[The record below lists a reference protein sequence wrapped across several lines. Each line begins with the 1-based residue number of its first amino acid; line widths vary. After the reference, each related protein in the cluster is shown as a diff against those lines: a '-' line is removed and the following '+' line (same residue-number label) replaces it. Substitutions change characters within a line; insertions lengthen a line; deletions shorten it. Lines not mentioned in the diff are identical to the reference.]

1 MDLYH
6 HLIAGLAEVFKWHD
20 LLALFV
26 GLIIGMAVS
35 IMPGLGLVM
44 GVVLAL
50 PFTYSMGLE
59 ESIILLTAIYMS
71 GTYAGCFTTILYR
84 IPGEP
89 MDVPLLW
96 DGWGMTM
103 RGEAAK
109 ALGWALVA
117 ALTGGLVSSAVMVGM
132 AVPLS
137 KLALSFGAPEYFAA
151 VFFGLTTVVALAGN
165 SLPNALISLC
175 LGLLVSTVGVDGTYG
190 SDRFTFG
197 SPILLNGVPYVMVL
211 VGMYGFGEIL
221 AKIGQDVTIENRP
234 EAKSVKT
241 EFPTWREMWAIRAT
255 FVRSAALGTFLG
267 VIPGAGATISSFVS
281 YAIEKQYGKRGDQ
294 IGTGIPEGI
303 VAPQIAS
310 TASVAGHIV
319 PLLTLGL
326 PGSGA
331 TAVILAAFLL
341 HGVQPG
347 PFLFQNPAS
356 TLVVYTILA
365 SMFVCVI
372 GMCLLGFLWIRVV
385 IKVLKIQQGI
395 LAAIIVLFA
404 LVGAF
409 ADRNSL
415 SDVWIVAVFGAI
427 AWLLNRFDLPVSPM
441 VLGSILG
448 PIAEDSFTRSMITF
462 HDDWTIFFQ
471 KPISAG
477 LMILSLLS
485 LIFPM
490 IRKAAVRITKKDPT
504 QTPAPASTYSGTDPE
519 QRTGPS

>member
-1 MDLYH
+1 MDSFHL
-6 HLIAGLAEVFKWHD
+6 LIAGFTEVFKWQD
-20 LLALFV
+20 LIALV
-26 GLIIGMAVS
+26 IGLVIGMAVS

-50 PFTYSMGLE
+50 PFTYSMNLE
-59 ESIILLTAIYMS
+59 TSIILLTAIYMS

-96 DGWGMTM
+96 DGWGMTK

-117 ALTGGLVSSAVMVGM
+117 ALTGGLVSSAVMVSM
-132 AVPLS
+132 AGPLS
-137 KLALSFGAPEYFAA
+137 QLALSFGAPEYFAA
-151 VFFGLTTVVALAGN
+151 VFFGLTTVVALAGK
-165 SLPNALISLC
+165 SLPNALISMC
-175 LGLLVSTVGVDGTYG
+175 FGLLVSVVGIDSTYG
-190 SDRFTFG
+190 SERFTFG
-197 SPILLNGVPYVMVL
+197 SNILVNGIPFVMVL

-221 AKIGQDVTIENRP
+221 AKIGHGTEITTKPAPGSTKTSFPSWKQIWDLRP
-234 EAKSVKT
+234 
-241 EFPTWREMWAIRAT
+241 T
-255 FVRSAALGTFLG
+255 FLRSTLIGTFLG
-267 VIPGAGATISSFVS
+267 LVPGAGATISSFVS
-281 YAIEKQYGKRGDQ
+281 YGIEKQYGRRGKD

-347 PFLFQNPAS
+347 PFMLKNPESAL
-356 TLVVYTILA
+356 TVYTILA
-365 SMFVCVI
+365 SMFVSVI

-385 IKVLKIQQGI
+385 IRVLSVPQGI
-395 LAAIIVLFA
+395 LVAIIVMFA

-409 ADRNSL
+409 ADRNSI
-415 SDVWIVAVFGAI
+415 SDVWTVVVFGVI
-427 AWLLNRFDLPVSPM
+427 AWSMERLKLPIAPM
-441 VLGSILG
+441 VLGAILG

-462 HDDWTIFFQ
+462 HNDWTVFVQ
-471 KPISAG
+471 SPISAT
-477 LMILSLLS
+477 LIVLSLVS
-485 LIFPM
+485 LVFPT
-490 IRKAAVRITKKDPT
+490 IRSVFFKGKPLTEISSNLAQVPG
-504 QTPAPASTYSGTDPE
+504 Q
-519 QRTGPS
+519 

>member
-1 MDLYH
+1 MDSF
-6 HLIAGLAEVFKWHD
+6 HLLWAGFAEVLKWQD
-20 LLALFV
+20 LAALFT
-26 GLIIGMAVS
+26 GLLIGMAVS

-50 PFTYSMGLE
+50 PFTFSMNLE
-59 ESIILLTAIYMS
+59 TSIILLTAIYMA

-96 DGWGMTM
+96 DGWGMTK

-117 ALTGGLVSSAVMVGM
+117 ALTGGLVSSTVMVSM
-132 AVPLS
+132 AGPLS

-151 VFFGLTTVVALAGN
+151 VFFGLTTVVALAGK

-175 LGLLVSTVGVDGTYG
+175 IGLWVSTIGIDSTYG
-190 SDRFTFG
+190 SERFTFG
-197 SPILLNGVPYVMVL
+197 SDILINGVPFVMVL

-221 AKIGQDVTIENRP
+221 AKIGQGPNLTVQSS
-234 EAKSVKT
+234 SVSTKT
-241 EFPTWREMWAIRAT
+241 SFPTWSELWQLRST
-255 FVRSAALGTFLG
+255 FARSSIIGTFLG
-267 VIPGAGATISSFVS
+267 LIPGAGATISSFVS
-281 YAIEKQYGKRGDQ
+281 YGIEKQYGRRGKE

-347 PFLFQNPAS
+347 PFMLKNPESAL
-356 TLVVYTILA
+356 TVYTILA
-365 SMFVCVI
+365 SMFVSVL
-372 GMCLLGFLWIRVV
+372 GMCALGFVWIRVV
-385 IKVLKIQQGI
+385 VRVLTIPQGI
-395 LAAIIVLFA
+395 LVSIIVMFA

-409 ADRNSL
+409 ADRNSI
-415 SDVWIVAVFGAI
+415 SDVWIVVVFGAI
-427 AWLLNRFDLPVSPM
+427 AWAMDRVKLPVAPM
-441 VLGSILG
+441 VLGAILG

-462 HDDWTIFFQ
+462 HDDWTVFV
-471 KPISAG
+471 KSPISAT
-477 LMILSLLS
+477 LMAL
-485 LIFPM
+485 
-490 IRKAAVRITKKDPT
+490 AAVSLVFPRVRQFMFNRKQRRDEGVPRITVT
-504 QTPAPASTYSGTDPE
+504 APQNG
-519 QRTGPS
+519 

>member
-1 MDLYH
+1 MDSM
-6 HLIAGLAEVFKWHD
+6 HLLLAGFAEIFKWQD
-20 LLALFV
+20 MAALGIGLL
-26 GLIIGMAVS
+26 IGMAVS

-50 PFTYSMGLE
+50 PFTFTMNLE
-59 ESIILLTAIYMS
+59 TSIILLTAIYMS

-96 DGWGMTM
+96 DGWGMTK

-117 ALTGGLVSSAVMVGM
+117 ALTGGLVSSAVMVSM
-132 AVPLS
+132 AAPLS
-137 KLALSFGAPEYFAA
+137 QLALSFGAPEYFAA
-151 VFFGLTTVVALAGN
+151 VFFGLTTVVALAGK
-165 SLPNALISLC
+165 SLPNALISMC
-175 LGLLVSTVGVDGTYG
+175 IGLLVSTIGIDSTYG
-190 SDRFTFG
+190 AERFTFG
-197 SPILLNGVPYVMVL
+197 SDILINGVPFVMVL

-221 AKIGQDVTIENRP
+221 AKIGHGPDLA
-234 EAKSVKT
+234 AKPSSVSTKT
-241 EFPTWREMWAIRAT
+241 SFPALAELWQLKAT
-255 FVRSAALGTFLG
+255 FLRSSMIGTFLG
-267 VIPGAGATISSFVS
+267 LIPGAGATISSFVS
-281 YAIEKQYGKRGDQ
+281 YGIEKQYGKRGKE

-347 PFLFQNPAS
+347 PFMLKNPESA
-356 TLVVYTILA
+356 LVVYTILA
-365 SMFVCVI
+365 SMFVSVI
-372 GMCLLGFLWIRVV
+372 GMCLLGFVWIRVV
-385 IKVLKIQQGI
+385 VRVLTIPQGI
-395 LAAIIVLFA
+395 LVAIIVMFA

-409 ADRNSL
+409 ADRNSI
-415 SDVWIVAVFGAI
+415 SDVWTVVVFGTI
-427 AWLLNRFDLPVSPM
+427 AWTMERLKVPIAPM
-441 VLGSILG
+441 VLGAILG

-462 HDDWTIFFQ
+462 HDDWTVLV
-471 KPISAG
+471 KSPISAT
-477 LMILSLLS
+477 LMALALIS
-485 LIFPM
+485 LIFPTLRQM
-490 IRKAAVRITKKDPT
+490 VIGKKKLEQKIMPVT
-504 QTPAPASTYSGTDPE
+504 VSASPNT
-519 QRTGPS
+519 